1 MGPMRA
7 SRTPG
12 TTHTGHL
19 CQLETWSWRP
29 TREGHRTHDTVTDGL
44 TKQATRRGASRLESP
59 VRRPPHTPRLFSRW
73 NTISGLWGPTT
84 RETALLTPVAHTW
97 LTVATR
103 QARQSHT
110 THRVQHRAH
119 SRSIWIVRALQA
131 PGILRPRRPPS
142 PRHAHGNLSNSV
154 HTLTDASATQCT
166 REAQITG
173 DLFLK
178 VVVGECTLLICCCT
192 RPTRPLGP
200 FTRSRLSATRPTQP
214 HSRAHS
220 PRRSE
225 WPSSSQPRR
234 ARWRQRWCRC
244 QPHCPRHRPA
254 SLQTP

>member
-1 MGPMRA
+1 MRA
-7 SRTPG
+7 RYGGRPTHPACLAAGTRSLDSGDLRLERLPCSHLWLTPG
-12 TTHTGHL
+12 SQSPPARPDRAT
-19 CQLETWSWRP
+19 RP
-29 TREGHRTHDTVTDGL
+29 TGSSTE
-44 TKQATRRGASRLESP
+44 
-59 VRRPPHTPRLFSRW
+59 HTADPFGSY
-73 NTISGLWGPTT
+73 
-84 RETALLTPVAHTW
+84 V
-97 LTVATR
+97 
-103 QARQSHT
+103 
-110 THRVQHRAH
+110 H
-119 SRSIWIVRALQA
+119 SRHQGSSVL
-131 PGILRPRRPPS
+131 GVPRQS

>member
-142 PRHAHGNLSNSV
+142 VTPSRSRKPQQLSAHAHGRLSNSV
-154 HTLTDASATQCT
+154 HTRGADHWRSLPQGGGRRVHS
-166 REAQITG
+166 
-173 DLFLK
+173 
-178 VVVGECTLLICCCT
+178 
-192 RPTRPLGP
+192 
-200 FTRSRLSATRPTQP
+200 SRLLLYSSDSASWPV
-214 HSRAHS
+214 HSLATICHS
-220 PRRSE
+220 SD
-225 WPSSSQPRR
+225 S
-234 ARWRQRWCRC
+234 
-244 QPHCPRHRPA
+244 A
-254 SLQTP
+254 SLEGSLTTAV